1 MTIKSLR
8 KVLLPPAP
16 LHMRQ
21 TREREICKN
30 KSLRHEVGF
39 LRGITTGNARKGLF
53 LCFGV
58 ATKHLGLGL

>member
-21 TREREICKN
+21 TRKGEICRNKN
-30 KSLRHEVGF
+30 LRLKAGL
-39 LRGITTGNARKGLF
+39 LRGITTRNDKL
-53 LCFGV
+53 
-58 ATKHLGLGL
+58 